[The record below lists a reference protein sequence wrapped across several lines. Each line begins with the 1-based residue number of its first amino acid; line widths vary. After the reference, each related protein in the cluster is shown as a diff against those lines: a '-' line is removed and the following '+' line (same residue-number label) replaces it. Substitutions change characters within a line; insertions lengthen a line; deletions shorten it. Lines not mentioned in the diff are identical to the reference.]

1 MTTGYTLITGAAS
14 GIGQKIAIQLSNDHN
29 LLLCDKNSDGLKLTL
44 TQCLNQSNHILWEHD
59 LFDVRTIKV
68 AIEKIIR
75 ERQILVVDFIH
86 SAGIMK
92 VMRMKDVDYDNA
104 LQIFNVNYFSA
115 VEIISVLLKKNINKG
130 SLKNIVFISAILS
143 KYGAKGHNLY
153 SSTKA
158 ALDGLM
164 KSLAV
169 ELAPEIRVNCI
180 LPGGVKTPMSEFAL
194 KDPTIVEKFK
204 QDYPLGLGETSDI
217 ANLVEFLLSD
227 KSRWITGQQII
238 IDGGRTANMSQK

>member
-1 MTTGYTLITGAAS
+1 MTGAYTLITGAAS
-14 GIGQKIAIQLSNDHN
+14 GIGQKTVIQLSNDRR
-29 LLLCDKNSDGLKLTL
+29 LILCDKNSDGLKSTL
-44 TQCLNQSNHILWEHD
+44 VQCSNQSEHILWEID
-59 LFDVRTIKV
+59 LCDVKSIR
-68 AIEKIIR
+68 AEIEKIISD
-75 ERQILVVDFIH
+75 RQIHIGALVH

-92 VMRMKDVDYDNA
+92 VMRMKDVDYLNA
-104 LQIFNVNYFSA
+104 LQIFNVNYFS
-115 VEIISVLLKKNINKG
+115 VSEIISTLLKKNINQG
-130 SLKNIVFISAILS
+130 HLKNIVFISAILG
-143 KYGAKGHNLY
+143 KFGAKGHNLY

-169 ELAPEIRVNCI
+169 ELAPEIRVNSI
-180 LPGGVKTPMSEFAL
+180 LPGGVKSPMSELAL
-194 KDPTIVEKFK
+194 NDPVIVERIK